1 MRFRGRLQT
10 AVYTA
15 RVEPCY
21 VSAWKEMFGMDDAM
35 MQDVLEGCKMVL
47 EEMWSEGRDP
57 RVPLLILAIGECA
70 AELAGRE

>member
-1 MRFRGRLQT
+1 
-10 AVYTA
+10 
-15 RVEPCY
+15 
-21 VSAWKEMFGMDDAM
+21 MDDAM